1 MIHVKITESSSFA
14 LVPNFMKRSKP
25 IKLVIGM
32 FWCVYWFTP
41 CLGRQIPLK
50 LNFKFLKN
58 CLILSNFFFHNS
70 YAEMENCKG
79 FRIINIWIRIN
90 IKILNLK
97 HESWYFIKSSLKF
110 VYSRKQSQGLYS
122 IPQVL
127 DSLSSWPC
135 LHLVLWIVSEGLLK
149 RFDNGLAIN
158 LVLSINCNMKDFF
171 FFCNFFSNFCQFM

>member
-50 LNFKFLKN
+50 LNFIFLKN
-58 CLILSNFFFHNS
+58 SLILSNFFFHTS

-90 IKILNLK
+90 IKILNHK
-97 HESWYFIKSSLKF
+97 HESLYFIKSSLKF
-110 VYSRKQSQGLYS
+110 VYSRKQLQGLYS

-135 LHLVLWIVSEGLLK
+135 LHLVLWISEGLLK

-158 LVLSINCNMKDFF
+158 LVLSINCSMKDFF